1 MADLVRPER
10 TKLMKKKLELKK
22 SKIELC
28 PICNQKMDM
37 CVTSHKNK
45 PFVDNKLYPKMCFT
59 CYSVPKI
66 IDQKYDEKGYIIEEN
81 ILEYSHKN
89 LHKSEEIFH
98 QGSADTLEQAKK
110 CVRSVKNLV
119 VQKDAKQ
126 KEKSKPKL
134 EFYIL

>member
-1 MADLVRPER
+1 
-10 TKLMKKKLELKK
+10 MKKKLELKK